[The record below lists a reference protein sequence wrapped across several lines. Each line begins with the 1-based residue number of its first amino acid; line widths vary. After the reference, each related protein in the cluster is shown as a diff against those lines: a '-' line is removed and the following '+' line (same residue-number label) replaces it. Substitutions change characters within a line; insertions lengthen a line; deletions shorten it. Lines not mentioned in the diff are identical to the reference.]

1 MMVKLY
7 ELTDFNPEGVFNEK
21 TQIILTETRREYS
34 RYIKSLKYRY
44 NKKNPY
50 LPNYVVTKTG
60 DIYKIMEPECYSK
73 YMENPDYDKPSI
85 IISLENMGWLKKNP
99 LEMTYLNWVGDIYK
113 KEVFEKK
120 WREQIFW
127 DKYNETQIISLS
139 KLILELCDKFD
150 IPKQCLGTNVK
161 WENVEYFK
169 GIVSRSNFNNI
180 YKDVN
185 PSFNFK
191 LLKKLIEDEQPI

>member
-1 MMVKLY
+1 
-7 ELTDFNPEGVFNEK
+7 
-21 TQIILTETRREYS
+21 
-34 RYIKSLKYRY
+34 
-44 NKKNPY
+44 
-50 LPNYVVTKTG
+50 
-60 DIYKIMEPECYSK
+60 
-73 YMENPDYDKPSI
+73 
-85 IISLENMGWLKKNP
+85 
-99 LEMTYLNWVGDIYK
+99 MTYLNWVGDIYK